1 MKFSTNNYRKYVAAA
16 AAAFAAIV
24 MPVQAADCTT
34 MCKDRAHQAGY
45 AAAMQAHTRPW
56 QEMKK
61 TSASKAERCSADTW
75 DLNSMPALIVPIGD
89 SPCNP
94 YARDHERGSGL
105 LSSAIGSHAVF

>member
-45 AAAMQAHTRPW
+45 AAAMQA
-56 QEMKK
+56 QQQALNYC
-61 TSASKAERCSADTW
+61 TSRYYGNDVNTCMYGKVAEIDAAYNAAYQQTYNQCMGSCS
-75 DLNSMPALIVPIGD
+75 
-89 SPCNP
+89 
-94 YARDHERGSGL
+94 
-105 LSSAIGSHAVF
+105 